1 MGAIICVVGKLSSA
15 VTAGYHLHGCIV
27 GVRIVNREPDRNC
40 LLRGKWPVLCILM
53 PGHFGSISRVLHE
66 KLTGPL
72 EKIWPDQVF
81 NIIQN
86 GWVAGKIV
94 ERAAVLVPQIDL
106 IDIGAIG

>member
-1 MGAIICVVGKLSSA
+1 MGVIVCVVDKLSPP

-27 GVRIVNREPDRNC
+27 GVRIVNREPHRNC
-40 LLRGKWPVLCILM
+40 LLRGKRPVLRILM
-53 PGHFGSISRVLHE
+53 PGHFGSIFRVLHK

-86 GWVAGKIV
+86 GWVA
-94 ERAAVLVPQIDL
+94 
-106 IDIGAIG
+106 